1 MQQYIDGFILPVP
14 QNHLNEYKSAAEKI
28 AEIWK
33 EYGALAYFEY
43 VGEDLKLEG
52 TRSFIEVVDLKED
65 EVIVFG
71 WVLFPSKETRDLAN
85 KQVPNDP
92 RMSELVAPL
101 TDTKRLIFD
110 AERMVYGG
118 FRSFVQS
125 SNSSSQSAV

>member
-1 MQQYIDGFILPVP
+1 MKQYIDGFVLPVP

-52 TRSFIEVVDLKED
+52 TRSFTEVVDLKED

-71 WVLFPSKETRDLAN
+71 WVLFPSKETRDIAN
-85 KQVPNDP
+85 RQVPSDP
-92 RMSELVAPL
+92 RMAELVAPL
-101 TDTKRLIFD
+101 TDPKKLVFD

-118 FRSFVQS
+118 FRSLVQS

>member
-1 MQQYIDGFILPVP
+1 MTQYIDGFVLPVP
-14 QNHLNEYKSAAEKI
+14 RIHLNEYKSVAEKV

-71 WVLFPSKETRDLAN
+71 WVLFPSKEARDLAN

-92 RMSELVAPL
+92 RMAELVAPL
-101 TDTKRLIFD
+101 TDPKGLIFD

-118 FRSFVQS
+118 FRSLV
-125 SNSSSQSAV
+125 

>member
-1 MQQYIDGFILPVP
+1 MENYIDGFVLPIP
-14 QNHLNEYKSAAEKI
+14 RTYLHEYKNVAEKI

-52 TRSFIEVVDLKED
+52 VRSFVEVVDLKES

-71 WVLFPSKETRDLAN
+71 WVVFPSKAIRERAN
-85 KQVPNDP
+85 KQVPTDS
-92 RMSELVAPL
+92 RMTELVAPL
-101 TDTKRLIFD
+101 INPKKLIFD

-118 FRSFVQS
+118 FQPLIQS
-125 SNSSSQSAV
+125 NTNESE